1 MNCPSKSVPPP
12 RFLFVHS
19 QSGGGG
25 GGELAVVPVTWGT
38 YGTDSLSTL
47 YPGPDRQSAMS
58 AVWKYSG
65 LSSLSR
71 DSGSL
76 GTKRTTNQDQQ
87 GDRPSAEV
95 PPTHT
100 ADHLIGRRF

>member
-1 MNCPSKSVPPP
+1 MNCPFKSVPPP

-19 QSGGGG
+19 QSGG